1 MTQKALTVRMPDELF
16 SAMEQ
21 AAERQKTTVADAV
34 RAACAASASGVSLN
48 DIAAAVARLEKRL
61 DGLVAETA

>member
-16 SAMEQ
+16 TAMEKS
-21 AAERQKTTVADAV
+21 AERQKTTMADAV
-34 RAACAASASGVSLN
+34 RAACAASVSGASLN

-61 DGLVAETA
+61 NDFAAEAA